1 MKRQLQISFS
11 NLEEFETTFQV
22 NVLEKDKRYKFLIIQ
37 SDIQE
42 LSQNI
47 NNTIERKMEEL
58 AEKRDALGHQLKKIL
73 KDKLELHEK

>member
-22 NVLEKDKRYKFLIIQ
+22 TKLEKIKGYKLFIFQ
-37 SDIQE
+37 ADIQE

-58 AEKRDALGHQLKKIL
+58 TEKRDALGQQLKKIL
-73 KDKLELHEK
+73 KDKLELHEQ

>member
-22 NVLEKDKRYKFLIIQ
+22 NVLEKDKRYKFLIFQ

-58 AEKRDALGHQLKKIL
+58 AEKRDALGHQLKTIL
-73 KDKLELHEK
+73 KDKLELHEQ